1 MRVVRFVET
10 IYKLSNIDYS
20 SDELIRLFSNWDTIM
35 EMWDD
40 NKSHS
45 INEGVFQHI
54 HQSCRMLIDMSETI
68 HIEIQQIEEESDSI
82 YSYY

>member
-1 MRVVRFVET
+1 MN
-10 IYKLSNIDYS
+10 NINYS
-20 SDELIRLFSNWDTIM
+20 SDELTRLFTNWYNIM

-54 HQSCRMLIDMSETI
+54 RQSCRMLIDMSETI
-68 HIEIQQIEEESDSI
+68 HIEIRQIEEESDSI